1 MHKNLNDKKHIQDFG
16 LLLNMY
22 GFTKHDDYNYTINGH
37 DSSIQCSITASYNYS
52 LTASTGMLYG
62 RPKSIICSS
71 LNQLVSYLDKITSS
85 TSQIL
90 AGKSARE
97 LSKNLVRVK
106 SSNVWAI
113 SINIKHHGDEK
124 GDIIVQFK
132 NEKGG
137 PGDIYRLYGVPV
149 RVYRQWVTAPS
160 KGHFYWKYLRN
171 NYLYS
176 KLTGDKR
183 GKLKNAVN

>member
-1 MHKNLNDKKHIQDFG
+1 MHKNLNDRKHIQDFG

-37 DSSIQCSITASYNYS
+37 DNIIQCSITSSYNYT
-52 LTASTGMLYG
+52 LTESSDAIHIRS
-62 RPKSIICSS
+62 KSIICNS
-71 LNQLVSYLDKITSS
+71 LNQLVNYLDTITSS

-113 SINIKHHGDEK
+113 SINIKNRGDEK

-132 NEKGG
+132 DEKGG
-137 PGDIYRLYGVPV
+137 PGDVYRLYGVPV
-149 RVYRQWVTAPS
+149 RIYRQWVTAPS